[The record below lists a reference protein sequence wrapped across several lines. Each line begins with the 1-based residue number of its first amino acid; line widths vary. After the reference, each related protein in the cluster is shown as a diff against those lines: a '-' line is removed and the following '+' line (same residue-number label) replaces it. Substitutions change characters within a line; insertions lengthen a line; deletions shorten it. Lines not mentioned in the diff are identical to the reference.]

1 MTVTRRRVAIA
12 LAVLLLLVASL
23 AMLLWPRT
31 PVPTTSGQAPDNGA
45 APRPAL
51 PANGPR
57 PSPRPA
63 MPPVLEAAARPGG
76 PEAWFPDHSIHR
88 CPAPDDLPEGRF
100 VAGTSRVLVRDHQVL
115 VAGDD
120 QGSAPVLAM
129 GTVAAY
135 VTWENGTC
143 VVSEPFRFEVTGRVE
158 GGGEHLVAGCP
169 IGETVRTDADG
180 FFRTTAMEGQPCM
193 LRVVDIEGPLA
204 MGPKVAVAATED
216 VDVVLS
222 APQPIDPRQ
231 VELGQDLLAKMVV
244 GRIEQAEQE
253 VRRWSA
259 LPQDDWVVWM
269 REQAEAEVAFFTA
282 EQQRLDD
289 PAQAREAVA
298 ELLLGTN
305 N

>member
-1 MTVTRRRVAIA
+1 MTRRRTAIA

-31 PVPTTSGQAPDNGA
+31 PTRTASGPAPDVGA
-45 APRPAL
+45 PGRPQASPSEAPPPAT
-51 PANGPR
+51 
-57 PSPRPA
+57 
-63 MPPVLEAAARPGG
+63 PPVLEAAVQPGG
-76 PEAWFPDHSIHR
+76 PEAWFPDHAIHR
-88 CPAPDDLPEGRF
+88 CSAPDHLPEGRF
-100 VAGTSRVLVRDHQVL
+100 VAGASRVLVRDHQVL
-115 VAGDD
+115 VAGEEL
-120 QGSAPVLAM
+120 GSAPVLAM
-129 GTVAAY
+129 GTVVAHI
-135 VTWENGTC
+135 TWESGTC
-143 VVSEPFRFEVTGRVE
+143 VVSEPFRFEVTGRVD

-169 IGETVRTDADG
+169 IGETVRTDASG
-180 FFRTTAMEGQPCM
+180 SFRTTAMEGQPCM
-193 LRVVDIEGPLA
+193 LRVVDVDGPLA

-216 VDVVLS
+216 VDVVL
-222 APQPIDPRQ
+222 APPQPIDPRQ
-231 VELGQDLLAKMVV
+231 VELGQDLLARMVV
-244 GRIEQAEQE
+244 GRLERAEQE

-259 LPQDDWVVWM
+259 LPQEDWVVWM